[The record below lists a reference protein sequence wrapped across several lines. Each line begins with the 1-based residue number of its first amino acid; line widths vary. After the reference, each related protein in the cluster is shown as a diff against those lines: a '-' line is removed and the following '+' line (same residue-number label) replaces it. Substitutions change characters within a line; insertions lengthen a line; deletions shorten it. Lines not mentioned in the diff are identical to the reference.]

1 MKRLSLNF
9 LAIAFAAI
17 SFTSCAVNEEA
28 ALETTGGASKYKS
41 GTVTAES
48 PSDPITA
55 WAESMKNAREARAKE
70 ATKTAEEKAKD
81 AAAAE
86 KVAAT
91 QAKEKAAADKL
102 ASAKKAKDDAAAE
115 KARLAATA
123 LKEKEAEEKRLAK
136 LAAQGPSTSASPVP
150 SGGLFGALMASNST
164 PTQYKSKGN
173 SLYINRFL
181 LPALN
186 SSNARIEISLAQQK
200 ARIYKMNGL
209 DKQLVIETQI
219 SSGKSGH
226 TSPTGS
232 FSISEKLESKRS
244 TLYGRWVNSAGSTV
258 VSDGNSGSHPG
269 GSASFV
275 GAEMPYWMRITGGV
289 GMHIGYVPNYP
300 ASHGCI
306 RVPGG
311 VQPLIFSKVGVGTP
325 VVIAQ

>member
-1 MKRLSLNF
+1 MRLLFSF
-9 LAIAFAAI
+9 LAPVLAALC
-17 SFTSCAVNEEA
+17 FTSCSVIEEDA
-28 ALETTGGASKYKS
+28 ALEATGGASKYKT
-41 GTVTAES
+41 GTLTAGA
-48 PSDPITA
+48 PVDPITA
-55 WAESMKNAREARAKE
+55 WADSMKAAREAREKE
-70 ATKTAEEKAKD
+70 AAKTPEEKAKD

-86 KVAAT
+86 KLAAT

-102 ASAKKAKDDAAAE
+102 AAAKKAKDDAAAE
-115 KARLAATA
+115 KVRLAAVA

-136 LAAQGPSTSASPVP
+136 LAAQGTTPSAASTTP
-150 SGGLFGALMASNST
+150 GGFFGMLMATNST
-164 PTQYKSKGN
+164 PAQYKSKGN

-181 LPALN
+181 LPSLDASN
-186 SSNARIEISLAQQK
+186 SRIEISLGQQK

-209 DKQLVIETQI
+209 EKQLVIETQI
-219 SSGKSGH
+219 SSGKPGH

-232 FSISEKLESKRS
+232 YTIQEKLESKRS

-258 VSDGNSGSHPG
+258 VSDGESGRHPG

-306 RVPGG
+306 RVPSC
-311 VQPLIFSKVGVGTP
+311 VQPLIFSKVGLGTP